1 MVLNISPAAPAA
13 VTKFSIL
20 GPACPRE
27 NAAMM
32 TAKNTANMSPG
43 NKMFSEIRNAPNLPG
58 RILEGEQ

>member
-13 VTKFSIL
+13 VTRFSIL

-43 NKMFSEIRNAPNLPG
+43 NKMFSGNQKCTKPTRKNIR
-58 RILEGEQ
+58 R